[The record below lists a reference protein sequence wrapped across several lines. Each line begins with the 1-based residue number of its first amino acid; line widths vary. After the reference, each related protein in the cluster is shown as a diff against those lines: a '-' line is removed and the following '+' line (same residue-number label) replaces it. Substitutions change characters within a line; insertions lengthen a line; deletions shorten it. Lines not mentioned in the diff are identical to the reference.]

1 MAEEQKADEVAEAA
15 EISVATDASEASAQ
29 VLVDVEATADRL
41 NEIASQ
47 SLDTNEVARQIEELT
62 SVVLDSAE
70 VSTRSASIAAD
81 VSATM
86 RAVVSKI
93 QENNRLNVLHS
104 RIMLGVFC
112 ACLLIAMGIFFAIT
126 MKMTKSIK
134 ELDTMVYAMAKRVIE
149 VDASLTAIGKTN
161 SDFSEINEKQEEVIT
176 TQTQVA
182 KRLEELG
189 KSLAAMPTVVATEAN
204 KSSDLKFK
212 DMQKQLSGLESKL
225 QTFDTK
231 LQTVAEKAAS
241 RVQPPLP
248 PAAPQGPS
256 TQVLLT
262 EIQKIKSDLNLAVQ
276 VRERAQTAAEAAAI
290 KNIEKTI
297 DKAAVAAGDAQK
309 AADKAAQSA
318 KAATDAQKAA
328 LDAQKAAAASEK
340 ASAAERLAQQKA
352 AAERAV
358 MMRMQPEKPV
368 KSAEQIAEEKA
379 AAEKAAAARAAK
391 AAAEKAA
398 ADKAS
403 AAERAAAEKARAAA
417 AAANVPPVVR
427 EKPIQYPRVA
437 D

>member
-1 MAEEQKADEVAEAA
+1 MADEEQIKTEPAAVAAPTVAPAEA
-15 EISVATDASEASAQ
+15 I
-29 VLVDVEATADRL
+29 VDVDATADRL
-41 NEIASQ
+41 TEIASQ

-93 QENNRLNVLHS
+93 QENNRRNVMHS
-104 RIMLGVFC
+104 RIMLGAFC
-112 ACLLIAMGIFFAIT
+112 ACLLVAMGIFFAIT
-126 MKMTKSIK
+126 LKMTKSIK

-161 SDFSEINEKQEEVIT
+161 SDFSEITEKQEEVIT

-182 KRLEELG
+182 KRLEEIG
-189 KSLAAMPTVVATEAN
+189 KSMAAMPTVVAVEAN

-212 DMQKQLSGLESKL
+212 DMQKQLSGLEGKL
-225 QTFDTK
+225 QSFDNK
-231 LQTVAEKAAS
+231 LQVVAEKASAK
-241 RVQPPLP
+241 VTAA
-248 PAAPQGPS
+248 PAASQGPS
-256 TQVLLT
+256 TQVLLA
-262 EIQKIKSDLNLAVQ
+262 EIQKIKSDLNAAVQ
-276 VRERAQTAAEAAAI
+276 VRERAQTAAEAAAL
-290 KNIEKTI
+290 KTVEKTVE
-297 DKAAVAAGDAQK
+297 KASVAAGDAQK

-318 KAATDAQKAA
+318 KAAA
-328 LDAQKAAAASEK
+328 DAQKAAAASEK

-358 MMRMQPEKPV
+358 AMRMQPERV
-368 KSAEQIAEEKA
+368 EKSADQIAAERA

-391 AAAEKAA
+391 AAADKAAAEKAA
-398 ADKAS
+398 
-403 AAERAAAEKARAAA
+403 AAERAAEKARLAAA
-417 AAANVPPVVR
+417 TPAPVVVR
-427 EKPIQYPRVA
+427 EKPIQYPRVP

>member
-1 MAEEQKADEVAEAA
+1 MAEEEQTITDAAAAAEA
-15 EISVATDASEASAQ
+15 I
-29 VLVDVEATADRL
+29 VDVDATADRL

-93 QENNRLNVLHS
+93 QENNRRNVMHS
-104 RIMLGVFC
+104 RIMLGAFC

-149 VDASLTAIGKTN
+149 VDASLSAIGKTN
-161 SDFSEINEKQEEVIT
+161 SDFSEITEKQDEVIT

-189 KSLAAMPTVVATEAN
+189 KSLAAMPAVVATEAN

-212 DMQKQLSGLESKL
+212 DMQKQLTGMENKLQSFDSKL
-225 QTFDTK
+225 QS
-231 LQTVAEKAAS
+231 VSEKAMS
-241 RVQPPLP
+241 RIQPPV

-262 EIQKIKSDLNLAVQ
+262 EIQKIKSDLNAAVQ
-276 VRERAQTAAEAAAI
+276 VRERSQTAAEATAL

-297 DKAAVAAGDAQK
+297 DKAALAAGEAQK

-318 KAATDAQKAA
+318 KAAADAQRAA
-328 LDAQKAAAASEK
+328 AEAQKAAAASEK
-340 ASAAERLAQQKA
+340 ASAAERLAQQRA
-352 AAERAV
+352 AAERAAV
-358 MMRMQPEKPV
+358 MRMQPEKPV

-379 AAEKAAAARAAK
+379 AAERAGAARAARAAAEK

-398 ADKAS
+398 

-417 AAANVPPVVR
+417 AAQPQPVVR
-427 EKPIQYPRVA
+427 EKPIQYPRVP

>member
-1 MAEEQKADEVAEAA
+1 MADEQQTIPDAANAAEA
-15 EISVATDASEASAQ
+15 I
-29 VLVDVEATADRL
+29 VDVEATADRL

-93 QENNRLNVLHS
+93 QENNRRNVMHS
-104 RIMLGVFC
+104 RIMLGAFC
-112 ACLLIAMGIFFAIT
+112 ACLLIAMAIFFAIT

-161 SDFSEINEKQEEVIT
+161 SDFSEITEKQDEVIT

-189 KSLAAMPTVVATEAN
+189 KTMAAMPTVVATEAN

-212 DMQKQLSGLESKL
+212 DMQKQLTAMESKL
-225 QTFDTK
+225 QSFDSK
-231 LQTVAEKAAS
+231 LQTVAEKASA
-241 RVQPPLP
+241 RFQPP
-248 PAAPQGPS
+248 PAPVPVAPQGPS

-262 EIQKIKSDLNLAVQ
+262 EIQKLKADLNAAMQ
-276 VRERAQTAAEAAAI
+276 GRERAQSAAEVAAMKTLDKNLEKAAI
-290 KNIEKTI
+290 VVGE
-297 DKAAVAAGDAQK
+297 AQK
-309 AADKAAQSA
+309 AADKAALAA
-318 KAATDAQKAA
+318 KASAQSEKAAGDAQRAA
-328 LDAQKAAAASEK
+328 LEAQRSAAASEK
-340 ASAAERLAQQKA
+340 AAAAERIAQQKA

-358 MMRMQPEKPV
+358 AMRMQPEKPV

-379 AAEKAAAARAAK
+379 AAERAAAARAARAAAEK

-398 ADKAS
+398 

-417 AAANVPPVVR
+417 AAAPAPVVR
-427 EKPIQYPRVA
+427 EKPIQYPRVP

>member
-1 MAEEQKADEVAEAA
+1 MAEEQKTTAEEAQAEPAVAPTEA
-15 EISVATDASEASAQ
+15 
-29 VLVDVEATADRL
+29 LVDVDATADRL

-93 QENNRLNVLHS
+93 QENNRRNVMHS
-104 RIMLGVFC
+104 RIMLGAFC
-112 ACLLIAMGIFFAIT
+112 ACLLIAMAIFFAIT

-161 SDFSEINEKQEEVIT
+161 SDFSEITEKQDEVIT

-189 KSLAAMPTVVATEAN
+189 KTMAAMPTVVATEAN

-212 DMQKQLSGLESKL
+212 DMQKQLTTMESKL
-225 QTFDTK
+225 QSFDGK
-231 LQTVAEKAAS
+231 LQTVAEKASA
-241 RVQPPLP
+241 RFQPPA

-262 EIQKIKSDLNLAVQ
+262 EIQKIKADLNAAVQ
-276 VRERAQTAAEAAAI
+276 VRERTQTAAEAAAI

-318 KAATDAQKAA
+318 KAAADAQRAA
-328 LDAQKAAAASEK
+328 AEAQKAAAASEK
-340 ASAAERLAQQKA
+340 ASSAERLAQQKA

-358 MMRMQPEKPV
+358 AMRMQPEKPV

-379 AAEKAAAARAAK
+379 AAERAAAARAARAAAEK

-398 ADKAS
+398 

-417 AAANVPPVVR
+417 AAAPAPVAR
-427 EKPIQYPRVA
+427 EKPIQYPRVP

>member
-1 MAEEQKADEVAEAA
+1 MADEQLTTAEAQA
-15 EISVATDASEASAQ
+15 PEEAI
-29 VLVDVEATADRL
+29 VDVEATADRL
-41 NEIASQ
+41 TEIASQ

-93 QENNRLNVLHS
+93 QENNRRNVMHS
-104 RIMLGVFC
+104 RIMLGAFC

-212 DMQKQLSGLESKL
+212 DMQKQLSAMESKL
-225 QTFDTK
+225 QSFDGK
-231 LQTVAEKAAS
+231 LQSVAEKTSARA
-241 RVQPPLP
+241 QPPA

-262 EIQKIKSDLNLAVQ
+262 EIQKIKSDLNAAVQ
-276 VRERAQTAAEAAAI
+276 VRDRTQTAAEAAAI

-318 KAATDAQKAA
+318 KAATDAQHAA
-328 LDAQKAAAASEK
+328 AEAQKAAAASEK

-358 MMRMQPEKPV
+358 IMRMQPEKPV
-368 KSAEQIAEEKA
+368 KSAGQIAEEKA

-398 ADKAS
+398 AEKAA

-417 AAANVPPVVR
+417 AAANVPPLVR
-427 EKPIQYPRVA
+427 EKPIQYPRVP

>member
-1 MAEEQKADEVAEAA
+1 MADEQQTTAEAQ
-15 EISVATDASEASAQ
+15 ASEE

-41 NEIASQ
+41 IEIASQ

-93 QENNRLNVLHS
+93 QENNRRNVMHS
-104 RIMLGVFC
+104 RIMLGAFC

-189 KSLAAMPTVVATEAN
+189 KTMAAMPTVVATEAN

-212 DMQKQLSGLESKL
+212 DMQKQLTTLESKL
-225 QTFDTK
+225 QSFDGK
-231 LQTVAEKAAS
+231 LQTVAEKASA
-241 RVQPPLP
+241 RVQPAPP
-248 PAAPQGPS
+248 PAPAVPQGPS

-262 EIQKIKSDLNLAVQ
+262 EIQKLKSDLNTAMQ
-276 VRERAQTAAEAAAI
+276 GRERAQSAAEANAL
-290 KNIEKTI
+290 KTI
-297 DKAAVAAGDAQK
+297 DKNLEKAAIVAGEAQK
-309 AADKAAQSA
+309 AADKAAQAA
-318 KAATDAQKAA
+318 KASAQSEKAAADAQRAA
-328 LDAQKAAAASEK
+328 LEAQRSAAASEK
-340 ASAAERLAQQKA
+340 AAAAERMAQQKA

-358 MMRMQPEKPV
+358 IMRMQPEKPV

-379 AAEKAAAARAAK
+379 AAERAAAARAAK

-398 ADKAS
+398 AEKAA

-417 AAANVPPVVR
+417 AAAAQPPVVR
-427 EKPIQYPRVA
+427 EKPIQYPRVP

>member
-1 MAEEQKADEVAEAA
+1 MADEQNPTEEAA
-15 EISVATDASEASAQ
+15 APTEAI
-29 VLVDVEATADRL
+29 VDVEATADRL

-93 QENNRLNVLHS
+93 QENNRRNVMHS
-104 RIMLGVFC
+104 RIMLGAFC
-112 ACLLIAMGIFFAIT
+112 ACLLIAMAIFFAIT

-161 SDFSEINEKQEEVIT
+161 SDFSEITEKQDEVIT

-182 KRLEELG
+182 KRLDELG
-189 KSLAAMPTVVATEAN
+189 KSLASMPMVVATEAN

-212 DMQKQLSGLESKL
+212 DMQKQLTTLESKL
-225 QTFDTK
+225 QSFDGK
-231 LQTVAEKAAS
+231 LQSVAEKASS
-241 RVQPPLP
+241 RMPPP
-248 PAAPQGPS
+248 APAAPQGPS

-262 EIQKIKSDLNLAVQ
+262 EIQKIKSDLNAAVQ
-276 VRERAQTAAEAAAI
+276 VRERTQTAAEAAAI

-318 KAATDAQKAA
+318 KAATDAQRAA
-328 LDAQKAAAASEK
+328 AEAQKAAAASEK

-352 AAERAV
+352 AAERAAA
-358 MMRMQPEKPV
+358 MRMQPEKPV

-379 AAEKAAAARAAK
+379 AAERAGALRAAK

-398 ADKAS
+398 ADKA
-403 AAERAAAEKARAAA
+403 AAAADRAAAEKARAAA
-417 AAANVPPVVR
+417 AASVPPVVR
-427 EKPIQYPRVA
+427 EKPIQYPRVP

>member
-1 MAEEQKADEVAEAA
+1 MADEQKPTEEATA
-15 EISVATDASEASAQ
+15 PPEAI
-29 VLVDVEATADRL
+29 VDVEATADRL
-41 NEIASQ
+41 NDIASQ

-93 QENNRLNVLHS
+93 QENNRRNVMHS
-104 RIMLGVFC
+104 RIMLGAFC
-112 ACLLIAMGIFFAIT
+112 ACLLIAMAIFFAIT

-161 SDFSEINEKQEEVIT
+161 SDFSEITEKQDEVIT

-182 KRLEELG
+182 KRLDELG
-189 KSLAAMPTVVATEAN
+189 KSLAAMPMVVATEAN

-212 DMQKQLSGLESKL
+212 DMQKQLTTLESKL
-225 QTFDTK
+225 QSFDGK
-231 LQTVAEKAAS
+231 LQTVAEKASS
-241 RVQPPLP
+241 RMPPP
-248 PAAPQGPS
+248 VPAAQQGPS

-262 EIQKIKSDLNLAVQ
+262 EIQKIKADLNAAVQ
-276 VRERAQTAAEAAAI
+276 VRERTQTAAEAAAI
-290 KNIEKTI
+290 KSIEKTI
-297 DKAAVAAGDAQK
+297 DKAAVAVGDAQK

-318 KAATDAQKAA
+318 KAAGDAQRAA
-328 LDAQKAAAASEK
+328 AEAQKAAAASEK
-340 ASAAERLAQQKA
+340 ASASERLAQQKA

-358 MMRMQPEKPV
+358 AMRMQPEKPV

-379 AAEKAAAARAAK
+379 AAERAGAARAAK
-391 AAAEKAA
+391 AAADKAA
-398 ADKAS
+398 ADKAA
-403 AAERAAAEKARAAA
+403 AAERAAAEKARAAAAAA

-427 EKPIQYPRVA
+427 EKPIQYPRVP

>member
-1 MAEEQKADEVAEAA
+1 MADEQQTIPDAAEAA
-15 EISVATDASEASAQ
+15 EAI
-29 VLVDVEATADRL
+29 VDVEATADRL
-41 NEIASQ
+41 TEIASQ
-47 SLDTNEVARQIEELT
+47 SLDTSEVARQIEELT

-93 QENNRLNVLHS
+93 QENNRRNVMHS
-104 RIMLGVFC
+104 RIMLGAFC
-112 ACLLIAMGIFFAIT
+112 ACLLIAMAIFFAIT

-161 SDFSEINEKQEEVIT
+161 SDFSEITEKQDEVIT

-189 KSLAAMPTVVATEAN
+189 KSMAAMPTVVATEAN

-212 DMQKQLSGLESKL
+212 DMQKQLTGMESKL
-225 QTFDTK
+225 QSFDSK
-231 LQTVAEKAAS
+231 LQSVSEKALS
-241 RVQPPLP
+241 RVQPPAP
-248 PAAPQGPS
+248 VVPQGPS

-262 EIQKIKSDLNLAVQ
+262 EIQKLKLDLNSAVQ
-276 VRERAQTAAEAAAI
+276 VRERAQTAAETAAI
-290 KNIEKTI
+290 KSIEKTI
-297 DKAAVAAGDAQK
+297 DKAASAAGDAQK

-318 KAATDAQKAA
+318 KAAMDAQRAA
-328 LDAQKAAAASEK
+328 AEAQKAAAASEK
-340 ASAAERLAQQKA
+340 ASSAERLAQQKA

-358 MMRMQPEKPV
+358 AMRMQPEKPV

-379 AAEKAAAARAAK
+379 AVERAAAARAAK

-398 ADKAS
+398 AEKAA
-403 AAERAAAEKARAAA
+403 AAERAAAAEKARAAA
-417 AAANVPPVVR
+417 ASVPAPIVR
-427 EKPIQYPRVA
+427 EKPIQYPRVP

>member
-1 MAEEQKADEVAEAA
+1 MAEEQKTAEEVVTPEEA
-15 EISVATDASEASAQ
+15 I
-29 VLVDVEATADRL
+29 VDVEATADRL
-41 NEIASQ
+41 TEIASQ

-93 QENNRLNVLHS
+93 RENNRRNVMHS
-104 RIMLGVFC
+104 RIMLGAFC

-126 MKMTKSIK
+126 LKMTKSIK

-161 SDFSEINEKQEEVIT
+161 SDFSEITEKQEEVIT

-182 KRLEELG
+182 KRLEEIG
-189 KSLAAMPTVVATEAN
+189 KSMAAMPAVVAVEAN

-212 DMQKQLSGLESKL
+212 DMQKQLTGLESKL
-225 QTFDTK
+225 QSFDLK
-231 LQTVAEKAAS
+231 LQSVAEKASA
-241 RVQPPLP
+241 RIQPPAP
-248 PAAPQGPS
+248 VAPQGPS

-262 EIQKIKSDLNLAVQ
+262 EIQKIKSDLNAAVQ
-276 VRERAQTAAEAAAI
+276 VRERAQTAAEAAAL
-290 KNIEKTI
+290 KSIEKTI
-297 DKAAVAAGDAQK
+297 DKAAIAAGDAQK

-318 KAATDAQKAA
+318 KAATDAQRAA
-328 LDAQKAAAASEK
+328 IESQKAAAASEK

-358 MMRMQPEKPV
+358 AMRMQPEKPE
-368 KSAEQIAEEKA
+368 KSAEQIASERAAAERAAAARAAKVAAEKA
-379 AAEKAAAARAAK
+379 AAEKAAAA
-391 AAAEKAA
+391 
-398 ADKAS
+398 
-403 AAERAAAEKARAAA
+403 ERAAEKARAASA
-417 AAANVPPVVR
+417 AAAAPQPVVVR
-427 EKPIQYPRVA
+427 EKPIQYPRVQE
-437 D
+437 

>member
-1 MAEEQKADEVAEAA
+1 MADEQQTTAEAQEAPA
-15 EISVATDASEASAQ
+15 EAI
-29 VLVDVEATADRL
+29 VDVDATAERL
-41 NEIASQ
+41 TEIASQ

-93 QENNRLNVLHS
+93 QENNRRNVMHS
-104 RIMLGVFC
+104 RIMLGAFC

-126 MKMTKSIK
+126 LKMTKSIK

-161 SDFSEINEKQEEVIT
+161 SDFSEITEKQEEVIT

-182 KRLEELG
+182 KRLEEIG
-189 KSLAAMPTVVATEAN
+189 KSMAAMPAVVAVEAN

-212 DMQKQLSGLESKL
+212 DMQKQLTGLESKL
-225 QTFDTK
+225 QSFDLK
-231 LQTVAEKAAS
+231 LQSVAEKASA
-241 RVQPPLP
+241 RIQPPAP
-248 PAAPQGPS
+248 VAPQGPS

-262 EIQKIKSDLNLAVQ
+262 EIQKIKSDLNAAVQ
-276 VRERAQTAAEAAAI
+276 VRERAQTAAEAAAL
-290 KNIEKTI
+290 KSIEKTI
-297 DKAAVAAGDAQK
+297 DKAAIAAGDAQK

-318 KAATDAQKAA
+318 KAATDAQRAA
-328 LDAQKAAAASEK
+328 IESQKAAAASEK

-358 MMRMQPEKPV
+358 AMRMQPEKPE
-368 KSAEQIAEEKA
+368 KSAEQIASERAAAERAAAARAAKVAAEKA
-379 AAEKAAAARAAK
+379 AAEKAAAA
-391 AAAEKAA
+391 
-398 ADKAS
+398 
-403 AAERAAAEKARAAA
+403 ERAAEKARAASA
-417 AAANVPPVVR
+417 AAAAPQPVVVR
-427 EKPIQYPRVA
+427 EKPIQYPRVQE
-437 D
+437 

>member
-1 MAEEQKADEVAEAA
+1 MAEEQKTPQEAA
-15 EISVATDASEASAQ
+15 TPEEAM
-29 VLVDVEATADRL
+29 VDVDATADRL
-41 NEIASQ
+41 AEIASQ

-93 QENNRLNVLHS
+93 QENNRRNVMHS
-104 RIMLGVFC
+104 RIMLGAFC

-126 MKMTKSIK
+126 LKMTKSIK

-161 SDFSEINEKQEEVIT
+161 SDFSEITEKQDEVIT

-182 KRLEELG
+182 KRLDELG
-189 KSLAAMPTVVATEAN
+189 KSMAAMPAVVATEAN

-212 DMQKQLSGLESKL
+212 DMQKQLTTLESKL
-225 QTFDTK
+225 QSFDGK
-231 LQTVAEKAAS
+231 LQTVAEKASA
-241 RVQPPLP
+241 RVQPPA

-262 EIQKIKSDLNLAVQ
+262 EIQKIKADLNAAVQ
-276 VRERAQTAAEAAAI
+276 VRERTQTAAEAAAL
-290 KNIEKTI
+290 KSIEKTV
-297 DKAAVAAGDAQK
+297 DKAAAAAGEAQK

-318 KAATDAQKAA
+318 KTAADAQRAA
-328 LDAQKAAAASEK
+328 AEAQKAAAASER

-358 MMRMQPEKPV
+358 AMRMQPEKPE
-368 KSAEQIAEEKA
+368 KSADQMAAERA

-398 ADKAS
+398 AEKAA
-403 AAERAAAEKARAAA
+403 AAERAAEKARAASA
-417 AAANVPPVVR
+417 AAAAAPQPVLVR
-427 EKPIQYPRVA
+427 EKPIQYPRVP

>member
-1 MAEEQKADEVAEAA
+1 MADEQQPTAEAQA
-15 EISVATDASEASAQ
+15 PEE

-41 NEIASQ
+41 TEIASQ

-93 QENNRLNVLHS
+93 QENNRRNVMHS
-104 RIMLGVFC
+104 RIMLGAFC

-189 KSLAAMPTVVATEAN
+189 KTMANMPTVVATEAN

-212 DMQKQLSGLESKL
+212 DMQKQLTTLESKL
-225 QTFDTK
+225 QSFDGK
-231 LQTVAEKAAS
+231 LQMVAEKASA
-241 RVQPPLP
+241 RVQPAPP
-248 PAAPQGPS
+248 PAPVAPQGPS

-262 EIQKIKSDLNLAVQ
+262 EIQKLKSDLNAAMQ
-276 VRERAQTAAEAAAI
+276 NRERTQSVAEANAL
-290 KNIEKTI
+290 KTI
-297 DKAAVAAGDAQK
+297 DKNLEKAAIVAGEAQK
-309 AADKAAQSA
+309 AADKAAQAA
-318 KAATDAQKAA
+318 KASAQSEKAAADAQRAA
-328 LDAQKAAAASEK
+328 LEAQRSAAASEK
-340 ASAAERLAQQKA
+340 AAAAERIAQQKA

-358 MMRMQPEKPV
+358 IMRMQPEKPV

-379 AAEKAAAARAAK
+379 AAERAAAARAAK

-398 ADKAS
+398 AEKAA

-417 AAANVPPVVR
+417 AAAAQPPVVR
-427 EKPIQYPRVA
+427 EKPIQYPRVP

>member
-1 MAEEQKADEVAEAA
+1 MADEEQTNTAAAAAAASTPAEA
-15 EISVATDASEASAQ
+15 I
-29 VLVDVEATADRL
+29 VDVEATADRL
-41 NEIASQ
+41 SEIASQ

-93 QENNRLNVLHS
+93 QENNRRNVMHS
-104 RIMLGVFC
+104 RIMLGAFC
-112 ACLLIAMGIFFAIT
+112 ACLLVAMGIFFAIT
-126 MKMTKSIK
+126 LKMTKSIK

-161 SDFSEINEKQEEVIT
+161 SDFSEITEKQDEVIT

-182 KRLEELG
+182 KRLEEIG
-189 KSLAAMPTVVATEAN
+189 KSMAAMPTVVAVEAN

-212 DMQKQLSGLESKL
+212 DMQKQLSGLEGKL
-225 QTFDTK
+225 QSFDNK
-231 LQTVAEKAAS
+231 LQLVAEKAS
-241 RVQPPLP
+241 TKV
-248 PAAPQGPS
+248 PAAPAASQGPS

-262 EIQKIKSDLNLAVQ
+262 EIQKIKSDLNAAVQ
-276 VRERAQTAAEAAAI
+276 VRERSQTAAEAAAL
-290 KNIEKTI
+290 KNVEKTVE
-297 DKAAVAAGDAQK
+297 KASMAATEAQK

-318 KAATDAQKAA
+318 KAAA
-328 LDAQKAAAASEK
+328 DAQKAAAVSEK
-340 ASAAERLAQQKA
+340 ASAAERLAQQRA

-358 MMRMQPEKPV
+358 AMRMQPERV
-368 KSAEQIAEEKA
+368 EKSTEQIAAERA

-391 AAAEKAA
+391 AAADKAAAEKAA
-398 ADKAS
+398 
-403 AAERAAAEKARAAA
+403 AAERAAEKARLTAAA
-417 AAANVPPVVR
+417 PEPVVVR
-427 EKPIQYPRVA
+427 EKPIQYPRVP

>member
-1 MAEEQKADEVAEAA
+1 MADESK
-15 EISVATDASEASAQ
+15 IATDE
-29 VLVDVEATADRL
+29 VLPEQTLVTVDETADRL
-41 NEIASQ
+41 TEIASQ

-93 QENNRLNVLHS
+93 QENNRRNVMHS
-104 RIMLGVFC
+104 RIMLGAFC
-112 ACLLIAMGIFFAIT
+112 GCLLVAMGIFFAIT

-161 SDFSEINEKQEEVIT
+161 SDFSEITEKQEEVIT

-182 KRLEELG
+182 KRLEEIS
-189 KSLAAMPTVVATEAN
+189 KSVTAMPNVVAVESN

-212 DMQKQLSGLESKL
+212 DMQKQLTSLESKL
-225 QTFDTK
+225 QLLT
-231 LQTVAEKAAS
+231 EKAMHP
-241 RVQPPLP
+241 QPAV
-248 PAAPQGPS
+248 PAVAQGPS
-256 TQVLLT
+256 NQLLLT
-262 EIQKIKSDLNLAVQ
+262 EIQKLKADLNTAMQ
-276 VRERAQTAAEAAAI
+276 THERSQSAAEAASI
-290 KNIEKTI
+290 KTIEKTI
-297 DKAAVAAGDAQK
+297 DKANVAASDAQK

-318 KAATDAQKAA
+318 KAA

-340 ASAAERLAQQKA
+340 ASASERLAQQRA

-358 MMRMQPEKPV
+358 AMREKPE
-368 KSAEQIAEEKA
+368 KSAEQIAAERA
-379 AAEKAAAARAAK
+379 AAEKAAAASAAK

-398 ADKAS
+398 A
-403 AAERAAAEKARAAA
+403 ERAAA
-417 AAANVPPVVR
+417 AAAATPPPPPPVKD
-427 EKPIQYPRVA
+427 KPIQYPRV
-437 D
+437 DE

>member
-1 MAEEQKADEVAEAA
+1 
-15 EISVATDASEASAQ
+15 
-29 VLVDVEATADRL
+29 
-41 NEIASQ
+41 
-47 SLDTNEVARQIEELT
+47 
-62 SVVLDSAE
+62 
-70 VSTRSASIAAD
+70 
-81 VSATM
+81 M

-93 QENNRLNVLHS
+93 QENNRRNVMHS
-104 RIMLGVFC
+104 RIMLGAFC
-112 ACLLIAMGIFFAIT
+112 ACLLIAMAIFFAIT

-161 SDFSEINEKQEEVIT
+161 SDFSEITEKQDEVIT

-189 KSLAAMPTVVATEAN
+189 KTMAAMPTVVATEAN

-212 DMQKQLSGLESKL
+212 DMQKQLTTMESKL
-225 QTFDTK
+225 QSFDGK
-231 LQTVAEKAAS
+231 LQTVAEKASA
-241 RVQPPLP
+241 RFQPPA

-262 EIQKIKSDLNLAVQ
+262 EIQKIKADLNAAVQ
-276 VRERAQTAAEAAAI
+276 VRERTQTAAEAAAI

-297 DKAAVAAGDAQK
+297 DKAAVAASDAQK

-318 KAATDAQKAA
+318 KTATDAQRAA
-328 LDAQKAAAASEK
+328 AEAQKAAAASEK

-358 MMRMQPEKPV
+358 AMRMQPEKPV

-379 AAEKAAAARAAK
+379 AAERAAAARAARAAAEK

-398 ADKAS
+398 

-417 AAANVPPVVR
+417 AAAPAPAVR
-427 EKPIQYPRVA
+427 EKPIQYPRVP

>member
-1 MAEEQKADEVAEAA
+1 MAEEQKTTQEAATPAEAIA
-15 EISVATDASEASAQ
+15 
-29 VLVDVEATADRL
+29 DVEATADRL
-41 NEIASQ
+41 TEIASQ

-93 QENNRLNVLHS
+93 QENNRRNVMHS
-104 RIMLGVFC
+104 RIMLGAFC
-112 ACLLIAMGIFFAIT
+112 ACLLIAMGVFFAIT

-149 VDASLTAIGKTN
+149 VDASLSAIGKTN
-161 SDFSEINEKQEEVIT
+161 SDFSEITEKQEEVIT

-189 KSLAAMPTVVATEAN
+189 KSMAAMPNVVALEAN

-212 DMQKQLSGLESKL
+212 DMQKQLTGLESKL
-225 QTFDTK
+225 QSFDQK
-231 LQTVAEKAAS
+231 LQSVAEKTSA
-241 RVQPPLP
+241 RVQPSA
-248 PAAPQGPS
+248 PAAAQGPS

-262 EIQKIKSDLNLAVQ
+262 EIQKLKADLNSAVQ
-276 VRERAQTAAEAAAI
+276 VRERSQTAAEATAL
-290 KNIEKTI
+290 KSIEKTV
-297 DKAAVAAGDAQK
+297 DKAAVAANEAQK

-318 KAATDAQKAA
+318 KAATE
-328 LDAQKAAAASEK
+328 AQKAAALSEK

-358 MMRMQPEKPV
+358 AMRMQPEKPE
-368 KSAEQIAEEKA
+368 KSAEQIASERA
-379 AAEKAAAARAAK
+379 AAERAAAARAAK

-398 ADKAS
+398 AEKAA
-403 AAERAAAEKARAAA
+403 AAERAAEKARAASVA
-417 AAANVPPVVR
+417 AAAAPQPPIVR
-427 EKPIQYPRVA
+427 EKPIQYPRA
-437 D
+437 PE

>member
-1 MAEEQKADEVAEAA
+1 MAEEQKTAEEVVAPEEA
-15 EISVATDASEASAQ
+15 I
-29 VLVDVEATADRL
+29 VDVEATADRL
-41 NEIASQ
+41 TEIASQ

-93 QENNRLNVLHS
+93 QENNRRNVMHS
-104 RIMLGVFC
+104 RIMLGAFC

-126 MKMTKSIK
+126 LKMTKSIK

-189 KSLAAMPTVVATEAN
+189 KTMANMPTVVATEAN

-212 DMQKQLSGLESKL
+212 DMQKQLTTLESKL
-225 QTFDTK
+225 QSFDGK
-231 LQTVAEKAAS
+231 LQMVAEKASA
-241 RVQPPLP
+241 RVQPAPP
-248 PAAPQGPS
+248 PAPVAPQGPS

-262 EIQKIKSDLNLAVQ
+262 EIQKLKSDLNAAMQ
-276 VRERAQTAAEAAAI
+276 NRERTQSVAEANALKNIDKNLEKAAI
-290 KNIEKTI
+290 
-297 DKAAVAAGDAQK
+297 VAGEAQK
-309 AADKAAQSA
+309 AADKAAQAA
-318 KAATDAQKAA
+318 KASAQSEKAAADAQRAA
-328 LDAQKAAAASEK
+328 LEAQRSAAASEK
-340 ASAAERLAQQKA
+340 AAAAERIAQQKA

-358 MMRMQPEKPV
+358 IMRMQPEKPV

-379 AAEKAAAARAAK
+379 AAERAAAARAAK

-398 ADKAS
+398 AEKAA

-417 AAANVPPVVR
+417 AAAAQPPVVR
-427 EKPIQYPRVA
+427 EKPIQYPRVP

>member
-1 MAEEQKADEVAEAA
+1 MADEQQTIPDAADAAEA
-15 EISVATDASEASAQ
+15 I
-29 VLVDVEATADRL
+29 VDVEATADRL
-41 NEIASQ
+41 TEIASQ

-93 QENNRLNVLHS
+93 QENNRRNVMHS
-104 RIMLGVFC
+104 RIMLGAFC
-112 ACLLIAMGIFFAIT
+112 ACLLIAMAIFFAIT

-161 SDFSEINEKQEEVIT
+161 SDFSEITEKQDEVIT

-189 KSLAAMPTVVATEAN
+189 KTMAAMPTVVATEAN

-212 DMQKQLSGLESKL
+212 DMQKQLTTMESKL
-225 QTFDTK
+225 QSFDGK
-231 LQTVAEKAAS
+231 LQTVAEKASA
-241 RVQPPLP
+241 RFQPPA

-262 EIQKIKSDLNLAVQ
+262 EIQKIKADLNAAVQ
-276 VRERAQTAAEAAAI
+276 VRERTQTAAEAAAI

-297 DKAAVAAGDAQK
+297 DKAAAAASDAQK

-318 KAATDAQKAA
+318 KTAADAQRAA
-328 LDAQKAAAASEK
+328 AEAQKAAAASEK

-358 MMRMQPEKPV
+358 AMRMQPEKPV

-379 AAEKAAAARAAK
+379 AAERAAAARAARAAAEK

-398 ADKAS
+398 

-417 AAANVPPVVR
+417 AAAPAPAVR
-427 EKPIQYPRVA
+427 EKPIQYPRVP

>member
-1 MAEEQKADEVAEAA
+1 MADEQLTTAEAQA
-15 EISVATDASEASAQ
+15 PEEAI
-29 VLVDVEATADRL
+29 VDVEATADRL
-41 NEIASQ
+41 TEIASQ

-93 QENNRLNVLHS
+93 QENNRRNVMHS
-104 RIMLGVFC
+104 RIMLGAFC

-212 DMQKQLSGLESKL
+212 DMQKQLSAMESKL
-225 QTFDTK
+225 QSFDGK
-231 LQTVAEKAAS
+231 LQSVAEKTSARA
-241 RVQPPLP
+241 QPPA

-262 EIQKIKSDLNLAVQ
+262 EIQKIKSDLNAAVQ
-276 VRERAQTAAEAAAI
+276 VRERTQTAAEAAAI
-290 KNIEKTI
+290 KSIEKTI

-318 KAATDAQKAA
+318 KAATDAQRAA
-328 LDAQKAAAASEK
+328 AEAQKAAAASEK

-358 MMRMQPEKPV
+358 IMRMQPEKPV

-398 ADKAS
+398 AEKAA

-427 EKPIQYPRVA
+427 EKPIQYPRVP

>member
-1 MAEEQKADEVAEAA
+1 MADEQKPTEEAA
-15 EISVATDASEASAQ
+15 APTEAI
-29 VLVDVEATADRL
+29 VDVDATADRL

-93 QENNRLNVLHS
+93 QENNRRNVMHS
-104 RIMLGVFC
+104 RIMLGAFC
-112 ACLLIAMGIFFAIT
+112 ACLLIAMAIFFAIT

-161 SDFSEINEKQEEVIT
+161 SDFSEITEKQDEVIT

-182 KRLEELG
+182 KRLDELG
-189 KSLAAMPTVVATEAN
+189 KSLASMPMVVATEAN

-212 DMQKQLSGLESKL
+212 DMQKQLTTLESKL
-225 QTFDTK
+225 QSFDGK
-231 LQTVAEKAAS
+231 LQSVAEKASS
-241 RVQPPLP
+241 RMPPP
-248 PAAPQGPS
+248 APAAPQGPS
-256 TQVLLT
+256 TQVLLA
-262 EIQKIKSDLNLAVQ
+262 EIQKIKSDLNAAVQ
-276 VRERAQTAAEAAAI
+276 VRERTQTAAEAAAI

-318 KAATDAQKAA
+318 KAATDAQRAA
-328 LDAQKAAAASEK
+328 AEAQKAAAASEK

-352 AAERAV
+352 AAERAAA
-358 MMRMQPEKPV
+358 MRMQPEKPV

-379 AAEKAAAARAAK
+379 AAERAGALRAAK

-398 ADKAS
+398 ADKA
-403 AAERAAAEKARAAA
+403 AAAADRAAAEKARAAA
-417 AAANVPPVVR
+417 AASVPPVVR
-427 EKPIQYPRVA
+427 EKPIQYPRVP